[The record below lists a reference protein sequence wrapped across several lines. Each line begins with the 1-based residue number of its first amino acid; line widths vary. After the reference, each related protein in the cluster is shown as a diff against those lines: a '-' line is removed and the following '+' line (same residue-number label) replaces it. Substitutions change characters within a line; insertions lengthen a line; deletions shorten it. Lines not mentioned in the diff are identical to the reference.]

1 MNYSV
6 HQSWWRHKA
15 NSAFN
20 ARLSGR
26 VTIVWQQSL
35 IKSVCICY
43 SACRSGSHSVRPFQP
58 PDNAQICWTCQ
69 HDFGAEK
76 VPQSSHVLVCP
87 MRISTNH
94 TRWTQLR
101 WAISSVVAATKASNW
116 QYSNFTHRFGWT
128 TSKKGGCS
136 IKSKSADRPPFESDC
151 GPLNLNRKS
160 ISHPNCLSLYKHQHW
175 AINVDLVV
183 AANYLTAV
191 TVLWCCIRCCQM
203 ELSSLVLFFAFSF
216 AVE

>member
-6 HQSWWRHKA
+6 HQSWWRHNA

-101 WAISSVVAATKASNW
+101 WAISFVVAATKASNW

-128 TSKKGGCS
+128 TSKKRRVQHKIEICRS
-136 IKSKSADRPPFESDC
+136 PTIRKWLWPIES
-151 GPLNLNRKS
+151 
-160 ISHPNCLSLYKHQHW
+160 
-175 AINVDLVV
+175 
-183 AANYLTAV
+183 
-191 TVLWCCIRCCQM
+191 
-203 ELSSLVLFFAFSF
+203 
-216 AVE
+216 